1 VIQAAGQVVPLKL
14 DVDKKDVLPV
24 AEKYGVSAIPAIF
37 LMDAT
42 GKVVGKIE
50 ITTSPA
56 QFASEIDRIVKAS
69 GPSKHIRAPSRKGK
83 GN

>member
-14 DVDKKDVLPV
+14 DVDKKDVAPV

-50 ITTSPA
+50 FTTSPV
-56 QFASEIDRIVKAS
+56 QFASEINRIVKAQR
-69 GPSKHIRAPSRKGK
+69 PSKQVRAPGREAHAR
-83 GN
+83 